1 MELQEDFGIRKDISS
16 RTEKKGFGNLKM
28 LGKKELRQQDKKTGL
43 NREGMMGMKV
53 CVYWQGLWMKYNI
66 RFTRRRRM
74 MKKPEEEGMLKK
86 VSQAGHHQYKRRKQM
101 KERETSIR
109 KRKAEK
115 RREDY

>member
-66 RFTRRRRM
+66 RFTRRRM

-86 VSQAGHHQYKRRKQM
+86 VSQAGHHQYKKRKQM